1 MSDKK
6 IVETDF
12 TLVNFEGT
20 ANSVGQI
27 GPNFE
32 ILGTLGEGAMG
43 LVYKARHLL
52 LDKVVAI
59 KVLKEEYTSQSKIF
73 LRFQQEAR
81 TTSHLSHENI
91 ASVHDFGLTE
101 GGHPFIVMDYVE
113 GVTLS
118 GLIEEMKVLPEDVA
132 LSIFQQIGRAL
143 VHAHE
148 NNVIHR
154 DLKPSNIILQKL
166 ASGEWHAKVVD
177 FGIAKV
183 MSEGEDG
190 NSSKLTQTGEI
201 FGTPLYMSPEQCQG
215 QKVDQRSDI
224 YSLGCLMYECLMG
237 KPPFSGD
244 STFALLMAQVSKSP
258 TPFREANTTARL
270 SDALERVVFRA
281 MEKEPGDRYQTVK
294 DLLID
299 LEAVS
304 KGAATVAASKLYSK
318 PRRARASKL
327 ALFFVSSFVLIST
340 LVLAFAVM
348 PSVVNQPKVSDVPWS
363 KAFQKGMALRT
374 IDSTGAEAQLRK
386 ALAIARAS
394 HAGPEQLAEI
404 EYELGVMLFQQDS
417 GDHEAFQLLQ
427 HVAQI
432 DKKNTLCHANT
443 LEYLA
448 RLEIA
453 EANRLY
459 SQAEGAGWNK
469 KTSPKFE
476 KAENAIFALQD
487 RAVLHASAAIKL
499 KTKLVGPDHEYL
511 ESAWRTKGQIYD
523 ALWDYPAAQEA
534 YSKALRI
541 AEKLKLGNA
550 QAGRCLDLAQSLAA
564 QGKLDDAKTYYQRS
578 IKLYKEFF
586 GAEHRKVKEAVDQY
600 NQFLK
605 RHY

>member
-1 MSDKK
+1 MTDKK

-20 ANSVGQI
+20 TNSVGPI

-43 LVYKARHLL
+43 IVYKARHLL

-113 GVTLS
+113 GVTLA

-154 DLKPSNIILQKL
+154 DLKPSNIILQKR

-183 MSEGEDG
+183 MIESEDDH
-190 NSSKLTQTGEI
+190 SPKLTQTGEI

-244 STFALLMAQVSKSP
+244 STFALLMAQVSQP
-258 TPFREANTTARL
+258 PAPFREANQTARL

-281 MEKEPGDRYQTVK
+281 MEKEPGDRYQAVK
-294 DLLID
+294 DLLND

-304 KGAATVAASKLYSK
+304 KGSATVAASKLYSK
-318 PRRARASKL
+318 PRRDKTSKL
-327 ALFFVSSFVLIST
+327 VLFSIISFLLISALG
-340 LVLAFAVM
+340 LVLA
-348 PSVVNQPKVSDVPWS
+348 VVPMIMNTRPAPVLPWAE
-363 KAFQKGMALRT
+363 AFRHGMELRT
-374 IDSTGAEAQLRK
+374 IDERAAEAQIRQ
-386 ALAIARAS
+386 AMAIAEKSGAT
-394 HAGPEQLAEI
+394 PQLLADI
-404 EYELGVMLFQQDS
+404 QYELGVMLFRRDS
-417 GDHEAFQLLQ
+417 SDPEAYQLMAQ
-427 HVAQI
+427 VARVEPQE
-432 DKKNTLCHANT
+432 TLRHANT

-453 EANRLY
+453 ESNRSYKALKKAKEKGANASEIATLQKSVEEFQNLARVHAD
-459 SQAEGAGWNK
+459 QAVETKIRQVGSVHGYV
-469 KTSPKFE
+469 
-476 KAENAIFALQD
+476 EN
-487 RAVLHASAAIKL
+487 S
-499 KTKLVGPDHEYL
+499 
-511 ESAWRTKGQIYD
+511 WRTKGQVLY
-523 ALWDYPAAQEA
+523 ALHLYPEAQEA
-534 YSKALRI
+534 FTKALSI
-541 AEKLKLGNA
+541 AEKLKIPDA
-550 QAGRCLDLAQSLAA
+550 EAGRCLNIAQCLEA
-564 QGKLDDAKTYYQRS
+564 QGKFEEAKTFYERS
-578 IKLYKEFF
+578 IRVSKELF
-586 GAEHRKVKEAVDQY
+586 GPQHQEVKEVVDEY
-600 NQFLK
+600 NEFMK

>member
-1 MSDKK
+1 MTDKK
-6 IVETDF
+6 IVATDF

-20 ANSVGQI
+20 TNSVGPI

-32 ILGTLGEGAMG
+32 ILCTLGEGAMG
-43 LVYKARHLL
+43 IVYKARHLL

-113 GVTLS
+113 GVTLA
-118 GLIEEMKVLPEDVA
+118 GLIEQMKVLPEDVA

-154 DLKPSNIILQKL
+154 DLKPSNIILQKR

-183 MSEGEDG
+183 MIESEDDH
-190 NSSKLTQTGEI
+190 SPKLTQTGEI

-244 STFALLMAQVSKSP
+244 STFALLMAQVSQP
-258 TPFREANTTARL
+258 PAPFREANQTARL

-281 MEKEPGDRYQTVK
+281 MEKEPGDRYQAVK
-294 DLLID
+294 DLLND

-304 KGAATVAASKLYSK
+304 KGSATVAASKLYSK
-318 PRRARASKL
+318 PRRAKTSKL
-327 ALFFVSSFVLIST
+327 VLFSIVSFFLISM
-340 LVLAFAVM
+340 LALALSVLPMVSNAIIA
-348 PSVVNQPKVSDVPWS
+348 PSLPWA
-363 KAFQKGMALRT
+363 KAFQHGMELRT
-374 IDSTGAEAQLRK
+374 IDERAAEAQIRQ
-386 ALAIARAS
+386 AMAIAEKSGAT
-394 HAGPEQLAEI
+394 PQLLADI
-404 EYELGVMLFQQDS
+404 QYELGVMLFRKDS
-417 GDHEAFQLLQ
+417 ADHEAYQLLAQ
-427 HVAQI
+427 VARVEPQEA
-432 DKKNTLCHANT
+432 LRHANT

-448 RLEIA
+448 RLELA
-453 EANRLY
+453 ESNRTFNSIQSAKKNGDGAAEIDRLT
-459 SQAEGAGWNK
+459 SEMAEFQRLARVHADQAIDIK
-469 KTSPKFE
+469 V
-476 KAENAIFALQD
+476 
-487 RAVLHASAAIKL
+487 RAVGA
-499 KTKLVGPDHEYL
+499 VHEYV
-511 ESAWRTKGQIYD
+511 ENAWRTKGQVLY
-523 ALWDYPAAQEA
+523 ALQLYPEAQEA
-534 YSKALRI
+534 FAKALSI
-541 AEKLKLGNA
+541 AETLKLPDA
-550 QAGRCLDLAQSLAA
+550 EARRCLNIAQSLEA
-564 QGKLDDAKTYYQRS
+564 QGKFGEAKLFYERS
-578 IKLYKEFF
+578 IKVSKQLF
-586 GAEHRKVKEAVDQY
+586 GPEHPQVKETVNEY
-600 NQFLK
+600 NEFLK
-605 RHY
+605 RHH

>member
-1 MSDKK
+1 MTDKK

-20 ANSVGQI
+20 TKSVGPI

-43 LVYKARHLL
+43 IVYKARHLL

-59 KVLKEEYTSQSKIF
+59 KVLKEEYSSHSRIF
-73 LRFQQEAR
+73 QRFQQEAR

-101 GGHPFIVMDYVE
+101 GGHPFIVMDYIE

-143 VHAHE
+143 LHAHE

-154 DLKPSNIILQKL
+154 DLKPSNIILQKRP
-166 ASGEWHAKVVD
+166 SGEWHAKVVD

-183 MSEGEDG
+183 MNESEDDH
-190 NSSKLTQTGEI
+190 SPKLTQTGEI

-244 STFALLMAQVSKSP
+244 NTFALLMAQVSKPP
-258 TPFREANTTARL
+258 TPFREANETARL

-281 MEKEPGDRYQTVK
+281 MEKEPEARYQAVK
-294 DLLID
+294 DLLND

-304 KGAATVAASKLYSK
+304 TGSATVAASNLYSK
-318 PRRARASKL
+318 PRRAKTSKL
-327 ALFFVSSFVLIST
+327 VLFSIASFVLIST
-340 LVLAFAVM
+340 L
-348 PSVVNQPKVSDVPWS
+348 SVVLLALPIIKLPQPAQVYPWTE
-363 KAFQKGMALRT
+363 AFRHGMGLRAIDERAAEAEIRQAMALAKG
-374 IDSTGAEAQLRK
+374 SGATPQL
-386 ALAIARAS
+386 LADI
-394 HAGPEQLAEI
+394 Q
-404 EYELGVMLFQQDS
+404 YELGVMLFLRDCS
-417 GDHEAFQLLQ
+417 DHEAYQLLAQ
-427 HVAQI
+427 VARVEPQES
-432 DKKNTLCHANT
+432 LRHANT

-453 EANRLY
+453 ESNRTFKAI
-459 SQAEGAGWNK
+459 QAGKKNGIGAAEIDRLTGEMEELQRLARTHADQAINIK
-469 KTSPKFE
+469 VQVVGSVHSFV
-476 KAENAIFALQD
+476 ENA
-487 RAVLHASAAIKL
+487 
-499 KTKLVGPDHEYL
+499 
-511 ESAWRTKGQIYD
+511 WRSKGQVLY
-523 ALWDYPAAQEA
+523 ALKLYPEAQEA
-534 YSKALRI
+534 FTKALSI
-541 AEKLKLGNA
+541 AETLKLTDA
-550 QAGRCLDLAQSLAA
+550 EARRCLDIARCLKE
-564 QGKLDDAKTYYQRS
+564 QGKFGEAQAFYQRS
-578 IKLYKEFF
+578 IKASKELF
-586 GAEHRKVKEAVDQY
+586 GPEHKEVKQAVDEY
-600 NQFLK
+600 NEFLK
-605 RHY
+605 RHH